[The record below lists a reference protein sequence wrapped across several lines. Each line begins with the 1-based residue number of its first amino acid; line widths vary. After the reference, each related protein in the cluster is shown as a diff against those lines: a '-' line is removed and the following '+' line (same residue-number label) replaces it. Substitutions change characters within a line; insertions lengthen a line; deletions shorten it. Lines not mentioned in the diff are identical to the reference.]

1 MSATFTSSLLR
12 QRGRYAH
19 RKCISRHLTAATSNA
34 QNDSHCRRRVVVT
47 GCGVVSPVGC
57 GVDVAWTNI
66 LNGFC
71 GIRKLTDD
79 VYSALP
85 CKIAAKIVPDDLKLD
100 EHFTTSELRAMAPA
114 TAYAL
119 IAG

>member
-1 MSATFTSSLLR
+1 MSLTFLSILR

-19 RKCISRHLTAATSNA
+19 RKCVSCYSTSV
-34 QNDSHCRRRVVVT
+34 QSESRRRVVVT

-57 GVDVAWTNI
+57 SVDVAWTNI
-66 LNGFC
+66 LNGVC
-71 GIRKLTDD
+71 GIRKLPDD
-79 VYSALP
+79 VYGTLP
-85 CKIAAKIVPDDLKLD
+85 CKIAAKIPQGDLNLD
-100 EHFTTSELRAMAPA
+100 NHFTKSDLRALAPA

>member
-1 MSATFTSSLLR
+1 MSSTFSSILR
-12 QRGRYAH
+12 HRGRYAH
-19 RKCISRHLTAATSNA
+19 RECVSRYSIASNA
-34 QNDSHCRRRVVVT
+34 ECESRRRVVVT

-57 GVDVAWTNI
+57 SVDVAWTNI

-71 GIRKLTDD
+71 GIQKLTGD

-85 CKIAAKIVPDDLKLD
+85 CKIAAKIGEDDLKLD
-100 EHFTTSELRAMAPA
+100 DHFTTSELRALAPA

>member
-1 MSATFTSSLLR
+1 MSLTFSSILR
-12 QRGRYAH
+12 HRVRYAN
-19 RKCISRHLTAATSNA
+19 RKCVSCYSSASNA
-34 QNDSHCRRRVVVT
+34 QSESRRRVVVT

-57 GVDVAWTNI
+57 SVDIAWTNI

-79 VYSALP
+79 VYGTLP
-85 CKIAAKIVPDDLKLD
+85 CKIAAKIAEDDLKLED
-100 EHFTTSELRAMAPA
+100 HFTKSELRALAPA
-114 TAYAL
+114 TAFAL